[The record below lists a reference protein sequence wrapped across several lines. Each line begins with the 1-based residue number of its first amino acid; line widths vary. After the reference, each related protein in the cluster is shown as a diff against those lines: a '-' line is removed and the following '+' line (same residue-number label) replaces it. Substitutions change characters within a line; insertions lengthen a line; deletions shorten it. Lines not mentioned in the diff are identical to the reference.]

1 MKFPHDVVDDNVV
14 MSDFSDIHSVLIC
27 FGEVWNGF
35 RFR

>member
-14 MSDFSDIHSVLIC
+14 MSDFSDMHSVLIC
-27 FGEVWNGF
+27 GEVWNGF